1 LKSVISLREI
11 VLPNPGLIFVRF
23 SQLSDFYLK
32 VFGSYWNL
40 SYRSFLLFYIDV
52 LVILNRICFIQSS

>member
-1 LKSVISLREI
+1 